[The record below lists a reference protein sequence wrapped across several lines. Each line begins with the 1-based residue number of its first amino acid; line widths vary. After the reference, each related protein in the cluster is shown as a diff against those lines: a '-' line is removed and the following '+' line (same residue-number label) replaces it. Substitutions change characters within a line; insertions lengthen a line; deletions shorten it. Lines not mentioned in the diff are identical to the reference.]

1 MMQFNPFRKID
12 KFGLP
17 NELKSYGIVDITRS
31 IRTRGQKHKYPRYGY
46 TGVWAVWAW
55 GKSDDGVR
63 YVQAKSH
70 RDAIDQVLMENA
82 NVY

>member
-1 MMQFNPFRKID
+1 MQFNPFRKID

-17 NELKSYGIVDITRS
+17 NELKSYGIVDVTKS
-31 IRTRGQKHKYPRYGY
+31 IRARRQNSY
-46 TGVWAVWAW
+46 TDVWAVWAW
-55 GKSDDGVR
+55 GKGHDGVR
-63 YVQAKSH
+63 YVQAESH

>member
-1 MMQFNPFRKID
+1 MQFNPFRKID

-17 NELKSYGIVDITRS
+17 NELKSYGIVDNARQIVARA
-31 IRTRGQKHKYPRYGY
+31 QKHKYPLYGY

-55 GKSDDGVR
+55 GKGHDGVR
-63 YVQAKSH
+63 YVQAESH